1 MKTNAWH
8 YEKNVQVTVY
18 MYCFRYLK
26 SNQTTKKMGR
36 NRNRFLTKSKGH
48 DPIDVRKKK
57 NGEIQRTVRLA

>member
-1 MKTNAWH
+1 
-8 YEKNVQVTVY
+8 
-18 MYCFRYLK
+18 
-26 SNQTTKKMGR
+26 MGR